1 MGTDTLSDSSS
12 EDNFSV
18 GKRIFSKLDCS
29 GSCHIIFLL
38 IVCVSCSL
46 FASPQMIIIAFIL
59 FSLSFTASF
68 WYLQKRTGNNI
79 SGCRW
84 ASPMWYIEVALLL
97 YKDIV
102 YFFSSTFREHF
113 VSCLCSIASFVQILL
128 CHDVYLLRAVLLLGY
143 SPQACKYDI

>member
-18 GKRIFSKLDCS
+18 GKRIFSKLDCY

-97 YKDIV
+97 YKDIISFLQLSGSTLFLV
-102 YFFSSTFREHF
+102 FVALHLLFRFFCAMMSIFWELFYF
-113 VSCLCSIASFVQILL
+113 
-128 CHDVYLLRAVLLLGY
+128 
-143 SPQACKYDI
+143 